1 MSKKNVMKIV
11 TVAAL
16 FVVML
21 SGTALAS
28 KGIGG
33 GAAPTKKPA
42 APVASTNPGAVD
54 TNGQGFVSGKG
65 DNDTSD
71 ADIHGVITQ
80 VMKGTRP
87 DTAAKEKPDPNT
99 TVQSDNDA
107 RPSSQEG
114 DDIVMILVEAADGES
129 SSTVST
135 FDKALT
141 RITDETKI
149 VKMKNGV
156 QESASTADLKVGVK
170 VEVVFTGPIAESYPV
185 QVDAGTIII
194 SE

>member
-1 MSKKNVMKIV
+1 MSKKNVLKIV

-16 FVVML
+16 LVVVL

-33 GAAPTKKPA
+33 GAAPSKKPA
-42 APVASTNPGAVD
+42 APVVNTNPGAVD
-54 TNGQGFVSGKG
+54 TNGEGLVSGKG
-65 DNDTSD
+65 DNETSD

-80 VMKGTRP
+80 VMKGTHP

-99 TVQSDNDA
+99 SVQSDNGA
-107 RPSSQEG
+107 SPPSQEG
-114 DDIVMILVEAADGES
+114 DDIRMILVEAAEGES
-129 SSTVST
+129 KVSAY
-135 FDKALT
+135 DKALT

-156 QESASTADLKVGVK
+156 QESASTADLKVGVM

-185 QVDAGTIII
+185 QVDAGVIII
-194 SE
+194 TE

>member
-1 MSKKNVMKIV
+1 MSKKNVLKIV

-16 FVVML
+16 LVVVL

-33 GAAPTKKPA
+33 GAAPSKKPA
-42 APVASTNPGAVD
+42 APVVNTNPGAVD
-54 TNGQGFVSGKG
+54 TNGEGLVSGKG
-65 DNDTSD
+65 DNETSD

-80 VMKGTRP
+80 VMKGTHP

-99 TVQSDNDA
+99 SVQSDNGA
-107 RPSSQEG
+107 SPPSQEG
-114 DDIVMILVEAADGES
+114 DDIRMILVEAAEGE
-129 SSTVST
+129 STVSAY
-135 FDKALT
+135 DKALT

-156 QESASTADLKVGVK
+156 QESASTADLKVGVM

-185 QVDAGTIII
+185 QVDAGVIII
-194 SE
+194 TE

>member
-1 MSKKNVMKIV
+1 MSKKNVLKIV

-16 FVVML
+16 LVVVL

-33 GAAPTKKPA
+33 GAAPSKKPA
-42 APVASTNPGAVD
+42 APVVNTNPGAVD
-54 TNGQGFVSGKG
+54 TNGGGLGSL
-65 DNDTSD
+65 NASNETSD
-71 ADIHGVITQ
+71 VDIRGTITE

-87 DTAAKEKPDPNT
+87 DTAAKAKPDPNT

-107 RPSSQEG
+107 SQSSQEG

-156 QESASTADLKVGVK
+156 QESASAADLKVGVM
-170 VEVVFTGPIAESYPV
+170 VEVLFTGPIAESYPV
-185 QVDAGTIII
+185 QVDAGVIII
-194 SE
+194 TE